1 MSLSLRDELR
11 VFLHP
16 GQVALARIGREI
28 TGRGIVRRMLGK
40 QVVSCDDASAAE
52 IPWGGAVKALESA
65 LPGMAG
71 RKQLATVILS
81 SHFVRHA
88 LVPWSAELN
97 SDEEEMAFARHSFR
111 KIYGDVAERWEL
123 RLSPDKA
130 GLPQLASAVDS
141 RLPDALRALFNR
153 AGVALGSIQPHLMAA
168 CNSSR
173 NRLNGRSTWLALV
186 EPGALCLSL
195 LQQGSW
201 AGVRTMRIRSG
212 WRDELPLILEREA
225 YLADSGMPAA
235 EVLVWAP
242 EPAEAV
248 FPEHVHWMAFHRPD
262 AAAQSVPEP
271 ETAVQ
276 YAMARG

>member
-11 VFLHP
+11 IFLHP
-16 GQVALARIGREI
+16 GQVVLARIGREF
-28 TGRGIVRRMLGK
+28 TGRGIVRRMLAK
-40 QVVSCDDASAAE
+40 QAVPCEDASDAENPWSGAAM
-52 IPWGGAVKALESA
+52 ALESA

-97 SDEEEMAFARHSFR
+97 SDEVEVAFARHSFR
-111 KIYGDVAERWEL
+111 KIYGEAAERWEL

-130 GLPQLASAVDS
+130 GMPLLASAVDN
-141 RLPDALRALFNR
+141 RLPDALRALFGQ

-173 NRLNGRSTWLALV
+173 NCLNGRSAWLALV
-186 EPGALCLSL
+186 EPGTLCLAL

-201 AGVRTMRIRSG
+201 AGVRTMRVGSG

-225 YLADSGMPAA
+225 YLADSGMPAG

-242 EPAEAV
+242 EPGEAV
-248 FPEHVHWMAFHRPD
+248 LPEHVKWMPFHRSDP
-262 AAAQSVPEP
+262 AAQSLPAPEN
-271 ETAVQ
+271 AMQ

>member
-16 GQVALARIGREI
+16 GQVVLARIGREV
-28 TGRGIVRRMLGK
+28 TGRGIVRRMLAK
-40 QVVSCDDASAAE
+40 QIVPCDDVPAAE
-52 IPWGGAVKALESA
+52 NPWAGAARALESA

-71 RKQLATVILS
+71 RKQLATVIIS

-97 SDEEEMAFARHSFR
+97 SDEEEIAFARHSFR
-111 KIYGDVAERWEL
+111 KIYGEVAERWEL
-123 RLSPDKA
+123 RLSPDRA
-130 GLPQLASAVDS
+130 GMPQLASGVDG
-141 RLPDALRALFNR
+141 RLLDALRALFER
-153 AGVALGSIQPHLMAA
+153 AGVTLGSIQPHLMAA

-173 NRLNGRSTWLALV
+173 HRLKWRSTWLALV
-186 EPGALCLSL
+186 EPGSLCLAL

-201 AGVRTMRIRSG
+201 AGVRTMRIGSG
-212 WRDELPLILEREA
+212 WRDELSLILEREA
-225 YLADSGMPAA
+225 YLADSGMPAG

-242 EPAEAV
+242 EPGDAV
-248 FPEHVHWMAFHRPD
+248 LPEQVQWMAFHRQD
-262 AAAQSVPEP
+262 QAEQSLSTP